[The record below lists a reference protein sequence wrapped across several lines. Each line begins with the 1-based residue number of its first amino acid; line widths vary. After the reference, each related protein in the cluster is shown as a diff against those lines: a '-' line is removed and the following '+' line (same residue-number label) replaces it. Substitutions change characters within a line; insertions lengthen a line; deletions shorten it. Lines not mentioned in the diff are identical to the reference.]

1 MTTKVPSVPQPTG
14 DNADYCLSNV
24 KMLLDVREGRAGDRL
39 DKNVTFRELATLG
52 VVVDPTGSVSA
63 STNAARA
70 ANLPVTSGT
79 VVTGGY
85 DPVLDLTSPP
95 SPGNLVATSGIGV
108 VFLGWDQPTYPNH
121 SFAEVW
127 RSEIDDIGSA
137 TLVGQ
142 SNSQNFLDRP
152 TSVQVRYFYWVR
164 FVSQAN
170 VKGPYTG
177 ESASAV
183 ADIDPALIISKIE
196 GQILE
201 SSLSR
206 SLATRIQ
213 RIEGDVNTVSS
224 IQNSVATLNTSVT
237 QSITTVNAT
246 IGSLSS
252 TIQQEITARVSGDSS
267 LAQSITTV
275 SSTVNNLSSSVQA
288 ETTARINADNSLFA
302 QYTVKIDNNGHV
314 SGFGLASETVNGTTT
329 SAFIIRADRF
339 AVVDPSSTSNNLTNA
354 PSSDSVPFAVV
365 DGVVYLKDAQ
375 IRDGSITNA
384 KIVSLT
390 ANKITAGYINAS
402 IGLNGASVYGAELYA
417 GGTVTVSTDA
427 NGNVTGFTPNNP
439 TIKVANGTAE
449 FVAANFLIKSSAS
462 DASSQ
467 GVFQVVNGR
476 VEIQNAVIGEG
487 KITVANIVNEIKSA
501 GYSPGSTGWK
511 IDTATGVA
519 EFQDVTLRGVMQST
533 DGQFVINTSTKVIS
547 ISV

>member
-24 KMLLDVREGRAGDRL
+24 KMLLDVREGRTGDRL

-85 DPVLDLTSPP
+85 DPVLDLTPPP

-213 RIEGDVNTVSS
+213 RIEGDVNTVS
-224 IQNSVATLNTSVT
+224 
-237 QSITTVNAT
+237 
-246 IGSLSS
+246 
-252 TIQQEITARVSGDSS
+252 
-267 LAQSITTV
+267 
-275 SSTVNNLSSSVQA
+275 
-288 ETTARINADNSLFA
+288 
-302 QYTVKIDNNGHV
+302 
-314 SGFGLASETVNGTTT
+314 
-329 SAFIIRADRF
+329 
-339 AVVDPSSTSNNLTNA
+339 
-354 PSSDSVPFAVV
+354 
-365 DGVVYLKDAQ
+365 
-375 IRDGSITNA
+375 
-384 KIVSLT
+384 
-390 ANKITAGYINAS
+390 
-402 IGLNGASVYGAELYA
+402 
-417 GGTVTVSTDA
+417 
-427 NGNVTGFTPNNP
+427 
-439 TIKVANGTAE
+439 
-449 FVAANFLIKSSAS
+449 
-462 DASSQ
+462 
-467 GVFQVVNGR
+467 
-476 VEIQNAVIGEG
+476 
-487 KITVANIVNEIKSA
+487 
-501 GYSPGSTGWK
+501 
-511 IDTATGVA
+511 
-519 EFQDVTLRGVMQST
+519 
-533 DGQFVINTSTKVIS
+533 
-547 ISV
+547 